1 MTSVW
6 ESLFLPAKRLRIYG
20 NILCNYMKSIN
31 GRKLDLSL
39 VQVEAET
46 KSLQKLKEVERIIGY
61 RFNNR
66 SLLYEA
72 FTHPSYQQG
81 CVSYERLEYI
91 GDSVLN
97 FLITKE
103 QFSKYP
109 NLAPGLLSPL
119 RAANVDTEKL
129 ARVAV
134 QHNFHRY
141 IRFGAKIYTKRIQT
155 FINDLPKY
163 PLHSHGLIHSPKLL
177 ADVVES
183 TIGAVYVDS
192 NYSIDMTWEVASD
205 LIQPIITPR
214 MLETHPVKKLYE
226 ICQQHKLKVKLVDLW
241 SRDGTYKVYVDG
253 KLRGTGTSHAKK
265 EVALSRAAN
274 AAYNEVLLNLSPK
287 NLNKGC

>member
-1 MTSVW
+1 MFASY
-6 ESLFLPAKRLRIYG
+6 LAG
-20 NILCNYMKSIN
+20 NILCNYLKSIN

-39 VQVEAET
+39 VQAEPDT
-46 KSLQKLKEVERIIGY
+46 KSLQNLREVERIIGY

-72 FTHPSYQQG
+72 FTHPSYQKG

-109 NLAPGLLSPL
+109 DLAPGSLSPL

-141 IRFGAKIYTKRIQT
+141 IRFGAKIYTKR
-155 FINDLPKY
+155 
-163 PLHSHGLIHSPKLL
+163 
-177 ADVVES
+177 V
-183 TIGAVYVDS
+183 
-192 NYSIDMTWEVASD
+192 
-205 LIQPIITPR
+205 
-214 MLETHPVKKLYE
+214 
-226 ICQQHKLKVKLVDLW
+226 C
-241 SRDGTYKVYVDG
+241 
-253 KLRGTGTSHAKK
+253 
-265 EVALSRAAN
+265 
-274 AAYNEVLLNLSPK
+274 
-287 NLNKGC
+287 